1 MERQDPYSTMSQP
14 SSDKSRDPYHST
26 YADHQDMMLSEDEE
40 ESATLAEPMTL
51 EGAKQLAQTSVVV
64 PATTPTPPAVSLASA
79 SPPPHPLVAPPLTSP
94 HHSSHHHHH
103 HHHHLTSPPPPP
115 PPPPHHHH
123 HHLTSPPPPP
133 THHHL
138 TSPPP
143 PHHHPHI
150 TPPLPH
156 HHHMWGPPSV
166 AHEEE
171 EDEEEPQDLP
181 STVDIQAIRDSP
193 SPDHSKGQL
202 VTINENWDSVEDQD
216 RGDEDSDAYDSDTD
230 GSESDSDSRL
240 SSRSRSASRESIKSR
255 SVSRSPSPTNSKS
268 DSGSQ
273 DSDSDSSDWSDSSSS
288 ASDGERKK
296 EYEDGDS
303 SPMNKPL
310 PRRKPQL
317 TAPKLTLSEGFG
329 GAVRTDGKVK
339 NSPTSPIH
347 KSSQLYEKHKSSHLF
362 TSSSCDSIATVGFGV
377 GKVTKVP
384 VLEEKKTVKSSIFSD
399 DETSDGVDSEINKT
413 VHKSIHLSKTD
424 EFRPLQPVPLPKGS
438 DSSSVVSEQISD
450 SSPHVAKEML
460 TNEAKSVSV
469 VIPGPVGEPKSE
481 KNGSVIEENIS
492 RSKGV
497 SESKPSVPLLGL
509 KVEETRTISF
519 QPYKRDSASPPERK
533 CDLTARWEESDKDK
547 TEDGR
552 NMQVSLAEVEE
563 RRREKELELNREFDR
578 LLFSTK
584 NLNLQQNEQKALV
597 LGNNFS
603 KTPEK
608 PCNDS
613 MPKYNKVYDSPKSSK
628 SVNSVLSQSNSWQ
641 PDTVCNPSKKETSGT
656 SIDHCTQT
664 FHIENVIDI
673 KDNGND
679 KNKTKV
685 EKDAWEEKRK
695 EPCSSDDKSREFIKD
710 MPDKKEVERV
720 YVQDCSSERTLNKE
734 IATERK
740 VGRELTLE
748 SRSHKDTSSE
758 RNSSRESNSVKR
770 ISKELNSEKNLNKD
784 TSPDKLS
791 LKEISSE
798 KCSNIEFNSERRPSQ
813 LLSEKIVKDVSCEK
827 KVSKEFNNLIKNNC
841 NPSLE
846 WRSTK
851 EIICDKPMKEIDV
864 GHKLKKDLCKGGH
877 ADKRCS
883 KDITCDKK
891 IRTEVVEEGKPSK
904 DAHAERKLSKD
915 AHAERK
921 LSKDTHAE
929 RRGVRDSS
937 LDRRSSKDPSP
948 EKRKIK
954 DATIEKS
961 HDTDAHDI
969 KGNEDGNTDKKSNGE
984 SSESKSLGELPSEN
998 IMSKNESTEKMLD
1011 KDSASDK
1018 RAGKNNEKKPIKGNI
1033 TEKKTSRDSSKESVP
1048 EKKNKTVSHEKIS
1061 KESNIEKP
1069 ASKDSTPEKKL
1080 VKDTAY
1086 ERKPSKDKK
1095 QSKETVLDK
1104 KQNKDTTF
1112 DKKSV
1117 KDFSDEKKS
1126 IKSVSPEKRS
1136 NKASHENRLNKETI
1150 SDKRLNKEL
1159 TNEKKIGKEKSPD
1172 QRSNAENISVRK
1184 CDREPGTEEK
1194 IKDLFLE
1201 KIASRD
1207 INLER
1212 KSRKESSYEKKH
1224 RKDSSFDKNLC
1235 KEQYLQGRYDADMSV
1250 KRISIN
1256 EPLFEKKSSREP
1268 GFEKKCMTELNMSK
1282 LSNLEPGFEKG
1293 TIQELDYMKRSG
1305 KEHVLGKNSLSC
1317 EKLSKVCN
1325 LEKSLNRIPEH
1336 KKRSR
1341 KKNKRLIEENF
1352 EEKKC
1357 SKESCSPSGT
1367 DLKRDLPVEITSNKD
1382 ISPKQKAQNERC
1394 ADDSSEK
1401 SKLYRINKIFENN
1414 ELIKVSN
1421 ISSCE
1426 SDKTVVSNK
1435 VNYNSESV
1443 SSVSKK
1449 DDKESVRTEELLP
1462 VCTKGK
1468 IDPAEQ
1474 NDKLNYKSVSEKTFS
1489 CVRPTIADV
1498 VKGRERRKSTETE
1511 KLSGSEKR
1519 KKGDSYREDTSTDS
1533 ESSEELNEKVDLDT
1547 EQTQTFSV
1555 SESNFNQGRLTMKI
1569 AAMKMAKFGRTGLRE
1584 VTGGAL
1590 PTRSDL
1596 HTTQR
1601 TESSLSM
1608 SFSPFRRPRTVPQK
1622 PQSGNSQPETHKVK
1636 TAAERKT
1643 YIDALPPNG
1652 SVRSVSSKVH
1662 RKKGGGVKG
1671 DMRVPVAS
1679 VYQRAGGV
1687 VGIVAVAA
1695 SAPAAHPHIDHDEEQ
1710 ISRLAHHLSQ
1720 ISGDH
1725 DGLQVLDQEDLAA
1738 ILPDVS
1744 SGSGHQD
1751 GSSVSLDGFTDDVV
1765 VSRTGSDTE
1774 GDEHGSD
1781 VAGDDD
1787 DDDLPDV
1794 IVREAINSMAIVG
1807 EEAALKFN
1815 TVLLDD
1821 LDDVESRNRSRHQQ
1835 HSQQQQGQS
1844 RLGHQ
1849 QRTSRSP
1856 RTETGSR
1863 NRDDGVH
1870 GDKRRRGRPPRPIM
1884 GKDAHQEE
1892 DLDPPPMP
1900 ELESYVPLDCNVSNV
1915 SPDSGIQSVSGSP
1928 LHHIGSPPHHHS
1940 PLYSA
1945 GKSVDGSGSHNRP
1958 YSPTLVS
1965 QDSPPPPTLLPAVTP
1980 PHLLS
1985 SPHYDYDSPNSPQMP
2000 ALKCQ
2005 VDPPPILQA
2014 DNAKRTSLEEQGTLK
2029 RRGPGRP
2036 KKQEDRPKRPRG
2048 RPKGSKNKRPKSV
2061 DGPFVVDFKENA
2073 QKLPEDSDS
2082 FKCYR
2087 SELGSSA
2094 PVAHVL
2100 GMCGVDKW
2108 NHGIDAEDLPPPPE
2122 PIPPLRRGPGRPK
2135 KIPPVL
2141 EPSVP
2146 LQEPQI
2152 NKVQSEHNAESC
2164 AEDSANL
2171 SSAKPETH
2179 VASFEPSNSVNFN
2192 HRNTQDKRLKGK
2204 RPVGRPRKYPK
2215 REEVNMSS
2223 NLPATAA
2230 SKKCFSERIM
2240 HKIINEK
2247 VRNSEKSDKLSVRVE
2262 DIEGSIEPF
2271 SDPYTFHDLPFGNLQ
2286 EAERKHQ
2293 KKLLKPKY
2301 NSEGIPLEGKRKRGR
2316 KKELPAIFEKV
2327 YGSQDLKTRVKSESG
2342 KPSFCAATLS
2352 FKQIHRKKKKKP
2364 KHFKSKHKN
2373 IVDPVFLADLEDLTK
2388 GIQQCSISKIPIL
2401 QQTKPGEILLPSI
2414 FRLRKVSLAAKK
2426 RRGSEKTRTSDRES
2440 GTEGESGKE
2449 KALSKRKKKLQEVP
2463 KQGRERTE
2471 ANEQRLPL
2479 KKRHRHISTAV
2490 PATPEPPKVEN
2501 IKSEV
2506 SVTKTNEKANC
2517 VEKETKTEKEEK
2529 EKINKID
2536 PRSEKSTVPKPS
2548 VLSETPKSLRTE
2560 SKIIKQSSDD
2570 MNKKPEEILLVNS
2583 VTRKLEEQ
2591 VAKST
2596 RLDETVQIPDVLN
2609 IKTVEDSES
2618 SKVTRICVSEP
2629 EVNKTV
2635 EKTEPVTRVNSE
2647 VPTSTRTTTTTPKKR
2662 HRLEVDLA
2670 NTPAAAT
2677 RATSGLIKGKTE
2689 KELPKAKEKDT
2700 SVKTPVTKSPK
2711 VAKDPGFKEVAS
2723 TPLPK
2728 VEDTSDN
2735 TLTLKVSG
2743 TDEGNPSNVIEGSKS
2758 QEPVEPVVHPPVVPE
2773 PEIESQPQK
2782 ESSGTHSD
2790 SDIPSEH
2797 EPLYESDQSG
2807 FMSDKEGPKE
2817 VPTKLPQ
2824 KRRKKKREL
2833 RSPIPKVT
2841 DKLAPAEVT
2850 EDNEPPP
2857 IKKKK
2862 KLKRRKTNRT
2872 GFPTIRRKK
2881 RKVKDTLEQKGN
2893 EKCLEVES
2901 LSNNSSLPRE
2911 SPNSLP
2917 SEASSSHPT
2926 ESSSSLTVESSNSI
2940 IEENSKSLPV
2950 ESFISQK
2957 PIDPESEVAIDDS
2970 KEAPETPAILSECE
2984 PTVTRS
2990 SRDKSEISSCK
3001 GPVPVPAPR
3010 PRGRPKK
3017 ANADV
3022 KPSSRT
3028 PSLSPSQ
3035 SPEKVPKQ
3043 LRESLRERRS
3053 TKSAEDTQVDKKP
3066 EPEQDEQQLE
3076 RILERVATGIG
3087 CRTRRKRDLS
3097 EESNKTIQ
3105 SDGKRQRKIEEENLF
3120 NVSTIMIDTQMQT
3133 RYSVRIHTSNDVRN
3147 DGSRLMGYLQGN
3159 LKVDDS
3165 DAIVLSS
3172 ESMPSSEPPS
3182 GDESNR
3188 TLTGNRR
3195 VPRWRKKYLV
3205 AGLFSTYYKED
3216 EPRRRNGEV
3225 SLPKNKFTYDPEE
3238 HVHGLLPPPC
3248 YCRKWLRE
3256 RHIDFVLP
3264 YDLWWLHEHNMLP
3277 GRDLVPSWNFKKI
3290 KSNVYYDVKP
3300 NHDYE
3305 LQACNCKRPVK
3316 PGERGCGDDCINKMM
3331 LIECS
3336 SQTCPIADSCGNQPI
3351 QRHEYK
3357 TCLQRFMTPNKG
3369 WGIKATHEIKAGT
3382 FIMEYVGEV
3391 VSEKE
3396 FKLRMQTKYANDTHH
3411 YCLNLD
3417 RGMVIDGHRMGGDC
3431 RFVNHSCDPNCE
3443 MQKWYVN
3450 GQYRMALFALKDI
3463 EEGAELTYDYNFSL
3477 FNPAEGQ
3484 ECKCGSENCRGV
3496 IGAKSQRVNGF
3507 LDDKKKA
3514 PKKDMGKKRKRGA
3527 TAEADNNY
3535 IPRPHFTPIKP
3546 LSHQQQLFIL
3556 THRCFLIRNLE
3567 KVKKSRDRLSR
3578 CAEKKHEE
3586 VLDDPDEP
3594 STRVEKF
3601 LTHFTALNT
3610 ARSVKTRRLAQAEDD
3625 PEMTRLA
3632 KLAQIFKDIFDKL
3645 VASRDSN
3652 DKPLATPF
3660 MTLPSKKKYP
3670 TYYIRVGE
3678 PIDLALVEKNI
3689 LTGHYITAES
3699 FDRDVMRLFAN
3710 NLRFFGRNTEVGQM
3724 AVGLRRVYSECKL
3737 QFKPLLEEVLGEDAL
3752 PPAFANSSPNEEF
3765 EDEDVIRCV
3774 CNLHRDEGVMIQ
3786 CERCLV
3792 WQHCD
3797 CMGVTDSPDHYLCEE
3812 CSPRLISPE
3821 VPMNPQPPD
3830 APRDHKY
3837 FITLLRDNLQVKQGD
3852 SVYILR
3858 DRPQQKSGERRQP
3871 AYRLVKDIKPHDLL
3885 IFKIENLWI
3894 DEKGD
3899 KFAFGHHYLR
3909 PHETFHE
3916 PWRKFFPNEVIRSPL
3931 CEILPL
3937 DMVINHCWVLDLNSY
3952 CRGRPIGAQ
3961 EDHVY
3966 VCEYRVDKGARVFSK
3981 ISKPKYPICI
3991 KPYAFIT
3998 FPERLR
4004 PQRTYTPHEVISN
4017 SRGRSGSSGGSK
4029 ECRGGSEER
4038 GSSNSSYSS
4047 SGNSNNSCSSSANTA
4062 ATTSSTTTTKP
4073 CSANN
4078 TTITTSQSDTTSNSN
4093 GGGSSSSSR
4102 SSRSRDRGVPPPPDE
4117 IDDHTPLATVRAEA
4131 RAQKRAKKRVRVNS
4145 VATKLLSQLPAKGAI
4160 DLSYLLENNKRQRK
4174 KTAAF
4179 TS

>member
-1 MERQDPYSTMSQP
+1 MEHQDPYSTMSQP
-14 SSDKSRDPYHST
+14 SSDKSRDPYCST
-26 YADHQDMMLSEDEE
+26 YAEHQDMMLSEDEE

-64 PATTPTPPAVSLASA
+64 PTTTPTPPAASLASV
-79 SPPPHPLVAPPLTSP
+79 SPPPHPLVAAPLTSP
-94 HHSSHHHHH
+94 HHSSHHHH

-115 PPPPHHHH
+115 PPPPPAAHHHH

-133 THHHL
+133 PPPSHHHL

-143 PHHHPHI
+143 PHHHPHL
-150 TPPLPH
+150 TPPLPHH

-171 EDEEEPQDLP
+171 EEEEEPQDLP

-193 SPDHSKGQL
+193 SPDHSQGQL

-216 RGDEDSDAYDSDTD
+216 QGDEDSDAYESDTD

-240 SSRSRSASRESIKSR
+240 SSRSHSVSRESIKSR
-255 SVSRSPSPTNSKS
+255 SVSRSPSPSNSKS
-268 DSGSQ
+268 ESGSQ

-288 ASDGERKK
+288 ASDDERKK

-317 TAPKLTLSEGFG
+317 TAPKLTLSDGFG
-329 GAVRTDGKVK
+329 SGCRMDQCLGGKIK
-339 NSPTSPIH
+339 GSELYAPGSPQLKAS
-347 KSSQLYEKHKSSHLF
+347 SSQPFEKHKLLHTF
-362 TSSSCDSIATVGFGV
+362 SSSTADSISSVGFGV
-377 GKVTKVP
+377 GKTTKVP
-384 VLEEKKTVKSSIFSD
+384 MSEEKSSAKPSIFSD
-399 DETSDGVDSEINKT
+399 DETSDGLDNEKSKTLNK
-413 VHKSIHLSKTD
+413 SLHLSKCD
-424 EFRPLQPVPLPKGS
+424 EVKQMLLVPLVKRSENSPIRS
-438 DSSSVVSEQISD
+438 EDVSESNTQT
-450 SSPHVAKEML
+450 VKE
-460 TNEAKSVSV
+460 VSE
-469 VIPGPVGEPKSE
+469 VGSKDAVSLGLVSEPKSE
-481 KNGSVIEENIS
+481 KNGSVIEENVS
-492 RSKGV
+492 RSKNGND
-497 SESKPSVPLLGL
+497 SKPSVPLLGMKL
-509 KVEETRTISF
+509 EETKSLSF
-519 QPYKRDSASPPERK
+519 QPYKRDSVSPPERK
-533 CDLTARWEESDKDK
+533 CDLTGRWDDSDKI
-547 TEDGR
+547 EEGR
-552 NMQVSLAEVEE
+552 SVPLTIAELEE

-584 NLNLQQNEQKALV
+584 SLDIQQNEQRALM
-597 LGNNFS
+597 LTS
-603 KTPEK
+603 ELPKIPEK
-608 PCNDS
+608 VSNDS
-613 MPKYNKVYDSPKSSK
+613 TFKYSKIYESTKSNKNMTYSAAAA
-628 SVNSVLSQSNSWQ
+628 QSNTWQ
-641 PDTVCNPSKKETSGT
+641 LDKVFKSSKKETSG
-656 SIDHCTQT
+656 SSVDHCTQT
-664 FHIENVIDI
+664 LHLEPSVDLKENSHDQ
-673 KDNGND
+673 NR
-679 KNKTKV
+679 TKL
-685 EKDAWEEKRK
+685 EKVVWEERGK
-695 EPCSSDDKSREFIKD
+695 EPYRIDEKCKEFVKETSHTKEAQVVHKQENNSEVTMNKEIACESKYNKD
-710 MPDKKEVERV
+710 TVFENK
-720 YVQDCSSERTLNKE
+720 LNKE
-734 IATERK
+734 IVNEKNSKKEANVEKRICK
-740 VGRELTLE
+740 EHNSKE
-748 SRSHKDTSSE
+748 
-758 RNSSRESNSVKR
+758 NSSKETNLENTLLKETSLEKCINKESST
-770 ISKELNSEKNLNKD
+770 EKKGTVILLEK
-784 TSPDKLS
+784 KIG
-791 LKEISSE
+791 KEISSE
-798 KCSNIEFNSERRPSQ
+798 KKVTKETNNIKKSGNDYTLEWRLN
-813 LLSEKIVKDVSCEK
+813 KDTGFDK
-827 KVSKEFNNLIKNNC
+827 KVSKEAGI
-841 NPSLE
+841 E
-846 WRSTK
+846 Q
-851 EIICDKPMKEIDV
+851 
-864 GHKLKKDLCKGGH
+864 KLKKDSCKESH
-877 ADKRCS
+877 SEKRCS
-883 KDITCDKK
+883 KDGPNKK
-891 IRTEVVEEGKPSK
+891 IRNEVG
-904 DAHAERKLSKD
+904 DERKPKNLYVEKRSN
-915 AHAERK
+915 
-921 LSKDTHAE
+921 
-929 RRGVRDSS
+929 RDSS
-937 LDRRSSKDPSP
+937 LDRKSSKDPEKKMKNASP
-948 EKRKIK
+948 EKVQIIDAFGRK
-954 DATIEKS
+954 EV
-961 HDTDAHDI
+961 
-969 KGNEDGNTDKKSNGE
+969 EDSILDKKSNKDF
-984 SSESKSLGELPSEN
+984 SEEQQIKIFFPEN
-998 IMSKNESTEKMLD
+998 PVCKDNTFENELD
-1011 KDSASDK
+1011 KDACPEK
-1018 RAGKNNEKKPIKGNI
+1018 RPSKSTSP
-1033 TEKKTSRDSSKESVP
+1033 EKKTVKSNTTEKRISKDSVSERKTNNDVSPEKTSKEVTPVKILSKESIP
-1048 EKKNKTVSHEKIS
+1048 DKKHIKV
-1061 KESNIEKP
+1061 
-1069 ASKDSTPEKKL
+1069 STPEKTPNKEGTFEKKQM
-1080 VKDTAY
+1080 KDTY
-1086 ERKPSKDKK
+1086 MDKK
-1095 QSKETVLDK
+1095 QSRDINVDK
-1104 KQNKDTTF
+1104 KLNKDSF
-1112 DKKSV
+1112 R
-1117 KDFSDEKKS
+1117 EKKL
-1126 IKSVSPEKRS
+1126 IKDSSEKQS
-1136 NKASHENRLNKETI
+1136 CEDAAEKGNIADQRLNKEVVGEKKNSKEMFLNHRSSKELGSDDRYDREPVIEKKLSKEPI
-1150 SDKRLNKEL
+1150 SDKTSSKDSAMGKRPRKEPNFENKLKKEQFL
-1159 TNEKKIGKEKSPD
+1159 QGKDVEPSMEKVSISDSHFEK
-1172 QRSNAENISVRK
+1172 RNIS
-1184 CDREPGTEEK
+1184 E
-1194 IKDLFLE
+1194 
-1201 KIASRD
+1201 
-1207 INLER
+1207 
-1212 KSRKESSYEKKH
+1212 
-1224 RKDSSFDKNLC
+1224 
-1235 KEQYLQGRYDADMSV
+1235 
-1250 KRISIN
+1250 
-1256 EPLFEKKSSREP
+1256 FEKKLCCELDVDKISNREHS
-1268 GFEKKCMTELNMSK
+1268 FEKRPSK
-1282 LSNLEPGFEKG
+1282 E
-1293 TIQELDYMKRSG
+1293 IDCMKRSS
-1305 KEHVLGKNSLSC
+1305 KERDVENSSL
-1317 EKLSKVCN
+1317 EKLMNEMPNTKKRTDKESYM
-1325 LEKSLNRIPEH
+1325 

-1341 KKNKRLIEENF
+1341 KEEKRLNRERHRER
-1352 EEKKC
+1352 KC
-1357 SKESCSPSGT
+1357 SQELYSSSGSA
-1367 DLKRDLPVEITSNKD
+1367 LKREFLSEHRNSKEL
-1382 ISPKQKAQNERC
+1382 SPKHKDHIERC
-1394 ADDSSEK
+1394 VEDCSEK
-1401 SKLYRINKIFENN
+1401 SKFYRISKLCEGHN
-1414 ELIKVSN
+1414 EILKVSKSN
-1421 ISSCE
+1421 IISLESHKSKQTSRINLSSDMSCG
-1426 SDKTVVSNK
+1426 VIV
-1435 VNYNSESV
+1435 
-1443 SSVSKK
+1443 K
-1449 DDKESVRTEELLP
+1449 DDKSVNRTDVTLP
-1462 VCTKGK
+1462 LCTKEK
-1468 IDPAEQ
+1468 TDLEER
-1474 NDKLNYKSVSEKTFS
+1474 NKLNHRNGDEKYT
-1489 CVRPTIADV
+1489 CTVRPTIADV
-1498 VKGRERRKSTETE
+1498 VKGRERRKSTDTD
-1511 KLSGSEKR
+1511 KLSGNEKGKR
-1519 KKGDSYREDTSTDS
+1519 GDMYREETSTDS

-1596 HTTQR
+1596 PTTQR
-1601 TESSLSM
+1601 LENSM
-1608 SFSPFRRPRTVPQK
+1608 SMTFSPFRRPRTVPLKSQVVA
-1622 PQSGNSQPETHKVK
+1622 NTQPETHKVK

-1643 YIDALPPNG
+1643 YTDALPPNG

-1671 DMRVPVAS
+1671 DMRVPAAS
-1679 VYQRAGGV
+1679 VYRTGGVGGV
-1687 VGIVAVAA
+1687 VGCVGVAA
-1695 SAPAAHPHIDHDEEQ
+1695 STPAAHPHIDHDEEQ

-1720 ISGDH
+1720 ISNDH

-1738 ILPDVS
+1738 LLPDVTT
-1744 SGSGHQD
+1744 GSGHQD

-1794 IVREAINSMAIVG
+1794 IVREAINSIVG

-1815 TVLLDD
+1815 TVLMDD
-1821 LDDVESRNRSRHQQ
+1821 LDDVDSRNRARHHQ

-1844 RLGHQ
+1844 RMGQQ
-1849 QRTSRSP
+1849 QRPARSP
-1856 RTETGSR
+1856 RAETGSR
-1863 NRDDGVH
+1863 NRDEVVL
-1870 GDKRRRGRPPRPIM
+1870 GDKRRRGRPPRSVII

-1892 DLDPPPMP
+1892 DPDPPPMP
-1900 ELESYVPLDCNVSNV
+1900 ELESFVPLDCNVSNV

-1945 GKSVDGSGSHNRP
+1945 GKTGDGSGSHSRP
-1958 YSPTLVS
+1958 YSPTLVC

-2005 VDPPPILQA
+2005 VDPPPILQP
-2014 DNAKRTSLEEQGTLK
+2014 DCAKRASLEEQGTLK
-2029 RRGPGRP
+2029 KRGPGRP
-2036 KKQEDRPKRPRG
+2036 KKHPDRPKRPRG
-2048 RPKGSKNKRPKSV
+2048 RPKGSKNKRPKNVEGTSV
-2061 DGPFVVDFKENA
+2061 IDFKDNV
-2073 QKLPEDSDS
+2073 QKLLKDSDS
-2082 FKCYR
+2082 FKCCR
-2087 SELGSSA
+2087 SELGFNG
-2094 PVAHVL
+2094 PVTHMLSV
-2100 GMCGVDKW
+2100 CSDD
-2108 NHGIDAEDLPPPPE
+2108 IDTEDLPPPPE

-2152 NKVQSEHNAESC
+2152 HKVQNEHKAEAC
-2164 AEDSANL
+2164 AEDSANF
-2171 SSAKPETH
+2171 SSAKPEIQ
-2179 VASFEPSNSVNFN
+2179 VVNFEPSNSLKYNKKT
-2192 HRNTQDKRLKGK
+2192 RDKVLKGK

-2215 REEVNMSS
+2215 REDQNSPS

-2247 VRNSEKSDKLSVRVE
+2247 VRNSEKSDKLSVRDE
-2262 DIEGSIEPF
+2262 GTEGSGEPF
-2271 SDPYTFHDLPFGNLQ
+2271 NDPYTFQ
-2286 EAERKHQ
+2286 EHPIGSIQETERKHQ
-2293 KKLLKPKY
+2293 KKFIKPKF
-2301 NSEGIPLEGKRKRGR
+2301 NSEGIPLEGRKKRGR

-2327 YGSQDLKTRVKSESG
+2327 YGSQDLKTKIKSENC
-2342 KPSFCAATLS
+2342 KPSFCAATLT
-2352 FKQIHRKKKKKP
+2352 FKQIHKKKKKKP

-2373 IVDPVFLADLEDLTK
+2373 IVDPVFLADLEDLTR
-2388 GIQQCSISKIPIL
+2388 GIQQCSISKVPIL
-2401 QQTKPGEILLPSI
+2401 QQTKPGEVLLPSI

-2449 KALSKRKKKLQEVP
+2449 KASGKRKKKLQEVP

-2490 PATPEPPKVEN
+2490 PATPEPPKIDSV
-2501 IKSEV
+2501 KSEV
-2506 SVTKTNEKANC
+2506 NMTKTNEKASCTDKDN
-2517 VEKETKTEKEEK
+2517 KFEKEEK
-2529 EKINKID
+2529 DRLSKID
-2536 PRSEKSTVPKPS
+2536 PRSEKSTVPKTS
-2548 VLSETPKSLRTE
+2548 VLSESPKPVRTE
-2560 SKIIKQSSDD
+2560 SKVIKQGSDEI
-2570 MNKKPEEILLVNS
+2570 NKKSDETLIVHS
-2583 VTRKLEEQ
+2583 VARNLEEQ
-2591 VAKST
+2591 AAKNNGT
-2596 RLDETVQIPDVLN
+2596 EETVQVPDVVNLKN
-2609 IKTVEDSES
+2609 TDDLQENSKTARV
-2618 SKVTRICVSEP
+2618 CVNEP
-2629 EVNKTV
+2629 VVNKAV
-2635 EKTEPVTRVNSE
+2635 EKNEPVTSGSCE
-2647 VPTSTRTTTTTPKKR
+2647 VPSSTRTTTTTPKKR
-2662 HRLEVDLA
+2662 HRLEVDLT
-2670 NTPAAAT
+2670 NTPASAT
-2677 RATSGLIKGKTE
+2677 RATLIKGKTE
-2689 KELPKAKEKDT
+2689 KEVPKNKDKEL
-2700 SVKTPVTKSPK
+2700 SVKSPVTKSPK
-2711 VAKDPGFKEVAS
+2711 VTKDPGFKEPGN
-2723 TPLPK
+2723 TLPK
-2728 VEDTSDN
+2728 VEDTCDN
-2735 TLTLKVSG
+2735 SSKVSV
-2743 TDEGNPSNVIEGSKS
+2743 TEEGKPNNTIEAKIS
-2758 QEPVEPVVHPPVVPE
+2758 QESIESNAQTSDVPE
-2773 PEIESQPQK
+2773 SEFESQPQR

-2841 DKLAPAEVT
+2841 DKLAPAEVL
-2850 EDNEPPP
+2850 EDHDPPP
-2857 IKKKK
+2857 SKKKK

-2872 GFPTIRRKK
+2872 GFPTIRKKK
-2881 RKVKDTLEQKGN
+2881 RKAKDSCEYKENEMEEKSFDIESNSNGN
-2893 EKCLEVES
+2893 GLPKEKCGD
-2901 LSNNSSLPRE
+2901 
-2911 SPNSLP
+2911 
-2917 SEASSSHPT
+2917 HP
-2926 ESSSSLTVESSNSI
+2926 VESSI
-2940 IEENSKSLPV
+2940 SLPV
-2950 ESFISQK
+2950 ESFSCGVENSCGIPVESFNSQK
-2957 PIDPESEVAIDDS
+2957 SSDPVPDKVREDN
-2970 KEAPETPAILSECE
+2970 KEAPETPAALPECE
-2984 PTVTRS
+2984 RSITRS
-2990 SRDKSEISSCK
+2990 SIEKTENPTSKS
-3001 GPVPVPAPR
+3001 PVPVPAPR

-3017 ANADV
+3017 TNAEI
-3022 KPSSRT
+3022 KPQSRG
-3028 PSLSPSQ
+3028 PSVSPSQ
-3035 SPEKVPKQ
+3035 SPEKFPKQ

-3053 TKSAEDTQVDKKP
+3053 IKSVDEPQVEKKP
-3066 EPEQDEQQLE
+3066 EPDQDDQQLE

-3097 EESNKTIQ
+3097 EESNKTVQ
-3105 SDGKRQRKIEEENLF
+3105 SDGKKQRRQVEEEVLEHISHP
-3120 NVSTIMIDTQMQT
+3120 STGLPAVISDKEPTFQEE
-3133 RYSVRIHTSNDVRN
+3133 VV
-3147 DGSRLMGYLQGN
+3147 
-3159 LKVDDS
+3159 KEVDDS
-3165 DAIVLSS
+3165 DAIILSS

-3182 GDESNR
+3182 GDESIR
-3188 TLTGNRR
+3188 SLPGNRR

-3205 AGLFSTYYKED
+3205 AGLMSDYYKEE

-3225 SLPKNKFTYDPEE
+3225 ALPKNKLTYDPEE
-3238 HVHGLLPPPC
+3238 HIHGLLPPPC

-3256 RHIDFVLP
+3256 RQIDFVLP

-3277 GRDLVPSWNFKKI
+3277 GRDIVPSWNYKKI

-3305 LQACNCKRPVK
+3305 LQACNCKRPIK

-3336 SQTCPIADSCGNQPI
+3336 SQTCPNGDTCGNQPI
-3351 QRHEYK
+3351 QRHENH

-3369 WGIKATHEIKAGT
+3369 WGIKTTESIKAGT

-3396 FKLRMQTKYANDTHH
+3396 FKRRMQTKYVNDTHH

-3463 EEGAELTYDYNFSL
+3463 EAGTELTYDYNFCL

-3496 IGAKSQRVNGF
+3496 IAAKSQRVNGIV
-3507 LDDKKKA
+3507 DDKKKA
-3514 PKKDMGKKRKRGA
+3514 LKKDMGKKRKRGM
-3527 TAEADNNY
+3527 TAETDSSY

-3567 KVKKSRDRLSR
+3567 KVKKSRERLSR
-3578 CAEKKHEE
+3578 CAEKKPEE
-3586 VLDDPDEP
+3586 VLDDPEEP

-3645 VASRDSN
+3645 VASRDSS

-3670 TYYIRVGE
+3670 TYYTRVGE

-3689 LTGHYITAES
+3689 LTGHYVTAES

-3737 QFKPLLEEVLGEDAL
+3737 QFKPLLEEVLGEDGL

-3830 APRDHKY
+3830 APKDHKY

-3858 DRPQQKSGERRQP
+3858 DRPQQKPGERRQP
-3871 AYRLVKDIKPHDLL
+3871 AYRLVKDVKPHDLL

-3981 ISKPKYPICI
+3981 ISKPKYPVCV

-4017 SRGRSGSSGGSK
+4017 GRGRSGSSGGSK
-4029 ECRGGSEER
+4029 DCRGGSEER
-4038 GSSNSSYSS
+4038 GNSSSSCTS
-4047 SGNSNNSCSSSANTA
+4047 SGNSSNNSSSAS
-4062 ATTSSTTTTKP
+4062 TSSTPPAITTTTATKP
-4073 CSANN
+4073 SAN
-4078 TTITTSQSDTTSNSN
+4078 TSNSTN
-4093 GGGSSSSSR
+4093 NNNSDSTITGNSSGSGR
-4102 SSRSRDRGVPPPPDE
+4102 SSRSRDRGVPPPSDE
-4117 IDDHTPLATVRAEA
+4117 IDDHTPLAT
-4131 RAQKRAKKRVRVNS
+4131 RAKKRLRVNK
-4145 VATKLLSQLPAKGAI
+4145 VATALLSQLPTKGAI

>member
-1 MERQDPYSTMSQP
+1 
-14 SSDKSRDPYHST
+14 
-26 YADHQDMMLSEDEE
+26 
-40 ESATLAEPMTL
+40 
-51 EGAKQLAQTSVVV
+51 
-64 PATTPTPPAVSLASA
+64 
-79 SPPPHPLVAPPLTSP
+79 
-94 HHSSHHHHH
+94 
-103 HHHHLTSPPPPP
+103 
-115 PPPPHHHH
+115 
-123 HHLTSPPPPP
+123 
-133 THHHL
+133 
-138 TSPPP
+138 
-143 PHHHPHI
+143 
-150 TPPLPH
+150 
-156 HHHMWGPPSV
+156 
-166 AHEEE
+166 
-171 EDEEEPQDLP
+171 
-181 STVDIQAIRDSP
+181 
-193 SPDHSKGQL
+193 
-202 VTINENWDSVEDQD
+202 
-216 RGDEDSDAYDSDTD
+216 
-230 GSESDSDSRL
+230 
-240 SSRSRSASRESIKSR
+240 
-255 SVSRSPSPTNSKS
+255 
-268 DSGSQ
+268 
-273 DSDSDSSDWSDSSSS
+273 
-288 ASDGERKK
+288 
-296 EYEDGDS
+296 
-303 SPMNKPL
+303 
-310 PRRKPQL
+310 
-317 TAPKLTLSEGFG
+317 
-329 GAVRTDGKVK
+329 
-339 NSPTSPIH
+339 
-347 KSSQLYEKHKSSHLF
+347 
-362 TSSSCDSIATVGFGV
+362 
-377 GKVTKVP
+377 
-384 VLEEKKTVKSSIFSD
+384 
-399 DETSDGVDSEINKT
+399 
-413 VHKSIHLSKTD
+413 
-424 EFRPLQPVPLPKGS
+424 
-438 DSSSVVSEQISD
+438 
-450 SSPHVAKEML
+450 
-460 TNEAKSVSV
+460 
-469 VIPGPVGEPKSE
+469 
-481 KNGSVIEENIS
+481 
-492 RSKGV
+492 
-497 SESKPSVPLLGL
+497 
-509 KVEETRTISF
+509 
-519 QPYKRDSASPPERK
+519 
-533 CDLTARWEESDKDK
+533 
-547 TEDGR
+547 
-552 NMQVSLAEVEE
+552 
-563 RRREKELELNREFDR
+563 
-578 LLFSTK
+578 
-584 NLNLQQNEQKALV
+584 
-597 LGNNFS
+597 
-603 KTPEK
+603 
-608 PCNDS
+608 
-613 MPKYNKVYDSPKSSK
+613 
-628 SVNSVLSQSNSWQ
+628 
-641 PDTVCNPSKKETSGT
+641 
-656 SIDHCTQT
+656 
-664 FHIENVIDI
+664 
-673 KDNGND
+673 
-679 KNKTKV
+679 
-685 EKDAWEEKRK
+685 
-695 EPCSSDDKSREFIKD
+695 
-710 MPDKKEVERV
+710 
-720 YVQDCSSERTLNKE
+720 
-734 IATERK
+734 
-740 VGRELTLE
+740 
-748 SRSHKDTSSE
+748 
-758 RNSSRESNSVKR
+758 
-770 ISKELNSEKNLNKD
+770 
-784 TSPDKLS
+784 
-791 LKEISSE
+791 
-798 KCSNIEFNSERRPSQ
+798 
-813 LLSEKIVKDVSCEK
+813 
-827 KVSKEFNNLIKNNC
+827 
-841 NPSLE
+841 
-846 WRSTK
+846 
-851 EIICDKPMKEIDV
+851 
-864 GHKLKKDLCKGGH
+864 
-877 ADKRCS
+877 
-883 KDITCDKK
+883 
-891 IRTEVVEEGKPSK
+891 
-904 DAHAERKLSKD
+904 
-915 AHAERK
+915 
-921 LSKDTHAE
+921 
-929 RRGVRDSS
+929 
-937 LDRRSSKDPSP
+937 
-948 EKRKIK
+948 
-954 DATIEKS
+954 
-961 HDTDAHDI
+961 
-969 KGNEDGNTDKKSNGE
+969 
-984 SSESKSLGELPSEN
+984 
-998 IMSKNESTEKMLD
+998 
-1011 KDSASDK
+1011 
-1018 RAGKNNEKKPIKGNI
+1018 
-1033 TEKKTSRDSSKESVP
+1033 
-1048 EKKNKTVSHEKIS
+1048 
-1061 KESNIEKP
+1061 
-1069 ASKDSTPEKKL
+1069 
-1080 VKDTAY
+1080 
-1086 ERKPSKDKK
+1086 
-1095 QSKETVLDK
+1095 
-1104 KQNKDTTF
+1104 
-1112 DKKSV
+1112 
-1117 KDFSDEKKS
+1117 
-1126 IKSVSPEKRS
+1126 
-1136 NKASHENRLNKETI
+1136 
-1150 SDKRLNKEL
+1150 
-1159 TNEKKIGKEKSPD
+1159 
-1172 QRSNAENISVRK
+1172 
-1184 CDREPGTEEK
+1184 
-1194 IKDLFLE
+1194 
-1201 KIASRD
+1201 
-1207 INLER
+1207 
-1212 KSRKESSYEKKH
+1212 
-1224 RKDSSFDKNLC
+1224 
-1235 KEQYLQGRYDADMSV
+1235 
-1250 KRISIN
+1250 
-1256 EPLFEKKSSREP
+1256 
-1268 GFEKKCMTELNMSK
+1268 
-1282 LSNLEPGFEKG
+1282 
-1293 TIQELDYMKRSG
+1293 
-1305 KEHVLGKNSLSC
+1305 
-1317 EKLSKVCN
+1317 
-1325 LEKSLNRIPEH
+1325 
-1336 KKRSR
+1336 
-1341 KKNKRLIEENF
+1341 
-1352 EEKKC
+1352 
-1357 SKESCSPSGT
+1357 
-1367 DLKRDLPVEITSNKD
+1367 
-1382 ISPKQKAQNERC
+1382 
-1394 ADDSSEK
+1394 
-1401 SKLYRINKIFENN
+1401 
-1414 ELIKVSN
+1414 
-1421 ISSCE
+1421 
-1426 SDKTVVSNK
+1426 
-1435 VNYNSESV
+1435 
-1443 SSVSKK
+1443 
-1449 DDKESVRTEELLP
+1449 
-1462 VCTKGK
+1462 
-1468 IDPAEQ
+1468 
-1474 NDKLNYKSVSEKTFS
+1474 
-1489 CVRPTIADV
+1489 
-1498 VKGRERRKSTETE
+1498 
-1511 KLSGSEKR
+1511 
-1519 KKGDSYREDTSTDS
+1519 
-1533 ESSEELNEKVDLDT
+1533 
-1547 EQTQTFSV
+1547 
-1555 SESNFNQGRLTMKI
+1555 
-1569 AAMKMAKFGRTGLRE
+1569 
-1584 VTGGAL
+1584 
-1590 PTRSDL
+1590 
-1596 HTTQR
+1596 
-1601 TESSLSM
+1601 
-1608 SFSPFRRPRTVPQK
+1608 
-1622 PQSGNSQPETHKVK
+1622 
-1636 TAAERKT
+1636 
-1643 YIDALPPNG
+1643 
-1652 SVRSVSSKVH
+1652 
-1662 RKKGGGVKG
+1662 
-1671 DMRVPVAS
+1671 MRVPAAS
-1679 VYQRAGGV
+1679 VYQRAGGM
-1687 VGIVAVAA
+1687 VGCVAVAA

-1738 ILPDVS
+1738 LLPDVS

-1815 TVLLDD
+1815 TVLMDD
-1821 LDDVESRNRSRHQQ
+1821 LDDVESRNRSRHHQ
-1835 HSQQQQGQS
+1835 HSQQQQQGQS
-1844 RLGHQ
+1844 RLGQQ

-1856 RTETGSR
+1856 RAETGLR
-1863 NRDDGVH
+1863 NRDEGVL
-1870 GDKRRRGRPPRPIM
+1870 GDKRRRGRPPRPIT

-1892 DLDPPPMP
+1892 DPDPPPMP

-1958 YSPTLVS
+1958 YSPTLIS

-2014 DNAKRTSLEEQGTLK
+2014 DTAKRTSLEEQGTLK

-2036 KKQEDRPKRPRG
+2036 KKEPERPKRPRVKRPRG

-2061 DGPFVVDFKENA
+2061 EELLSVEYKDNA
-2073 QKLPEDSDS
+2073 QKLPGEIDS

-2094 PVAHVL
+2094 PVTHVL
-2100 GMCGVDKW
+2100 DVCGEDKW
-2108 NHGIDAEDLPPPPE
+2108 NHDIDAEDLPPPPE

-2152 NKVQSEHNAESC
+2152 NKVQNEHKTESC
-2164 AEDSANL
+2164 AEDCANL

-2192 HRNTQDKRLKGK
+2192 DRESRDKGLKGK

-2215 REEVNMSS
+2215 RDEVNMSS

-2262 DIEGSIEPF
+2262 DIEGSIDAF
-2271 SDPYTFHDLPFGNLQ
+2271 SDPYTFHNLSHRCLK
-2286 EAERKHQ
+2286 EAERKHR
-2293 KKLLKPKY
+2293 KKFFKTKF
-2301 NSEGIPLEGKRKRGR
+2301 NSEGIPLEGKKKRGR

-2327 YGSQDLKTRVKSESG
+2327 YGSQELKTKIKSENG

-2352 FKQIHRKKKKKP
+2352 FKQMHKKKRKKP

-2373 IVDPVFLADLEDLTK
+2373 IVDPVFLADLEDLTRC
-2388 GIQQCSISKIPIL
+2388 IQQCSISKIPVL

-2449 KALSKRKKKLQEVP
+2449 KASGKRKKKLQEVP

-2490 PATPEPPKVEN
+2490 PATPEPPKVDN
-2501 IKSEV
+2501 VKSEV
-2506 SVTKTNEKANC
+2506 SVTKANEKASC
-2517 VEKETKTEKEEK
+2517 ADKETKIEKEEK
-2529 EKINKID
+2529 EKLNKID
-2536 PRSEKSTVPKPS
+2536 PRSEKSAVPKPN
-2548 VLSETPKSLRTE
+2548 VLSETPKPLRTE
-2560 SKIIKQSSDD
+2560 PRIIKQS
-2570 MNKKPEEILLVNS
+2570 NEHEIHKKSEEILLVNS

-2591 VAKST
+2591 VTKNA
-2596 RLDETVQIPDVLN
+2596 RLEEAVQVPDVINLKN
-2609 IKTVEDSES
+2609 IEDSEE
-2618 SKVTRICVSEP
+2618 KCKTTRICVTDP
-2629 EVNKTV
+2629 VVNKTV
-2635 EKTEPVTRVNSE
+2635 EKNEPVTQASSE

-2662 HRLEVDLA
+2662 HRLEVDLT

-2677 RATSGLIKGKTE
+2677 RATSGLVKGKTE
-2689 KELPKAKEKDT
+2689 KEVPKTKEKEIT
-2700 SVKTPVTKSPK
+2700 VKTPVTKSPK
-2711 VAKDPGFKEVAS
+2711 ATKDLGFKEVGS
-2723 TPLPK
+2723 PPVHK
-2728 VEDTSDN
+2728 EEDTSDN
-2735 TLTLKVSG
+2735 SSKVSVA
-2743 TDEGNPSNVIEGSKS
+2743 DEGKPNNIVGVNKSHETNEPPIQPSVI
-2758 QEPVEPVVHPPVVPE
+2758 PE
-2773 PEIESQPQK
+2773 SEVESQQQK

-2824 KRRKKKREL
+2824 KRLKKKREL
-2833 RSPIPKVT
+2833 RSPIPKVA
-2841 DKLAPAEVT
+2841 DKLTPAEVT

-2857 IKKKK
+2857 LKKKK

-2881 RKVKDTLEQKGN
+2881 RKVKESLGQKEKEN
-2893 EKCLEVES
+2893 AEKCLDAES
-2901 LSNNSSLPRE
+2901 LCNDSSLPKE
-2911 SPNSLP
+2911 T
-2917 SEASSSHPT
+2917 SSSHPT
-2926 ESSSSLTVESSNSI
+2926 ESCSSLPAESSTNILEENSSSLPI
-2940 IEENSKSLPV
+2940 
-2950 ESFISQK
+2950 ESFISEK
-2957 PIDPESEVAIDDS
+2957 PSDAESEMALNDN
-2970 KEAPETPAILSECE
+2970 KEVSDIHAVLPDCE

-2990 SRDKSEISSCK
+2990 SRDKSESSSSK
-3001 GPVPVPAPR
+3001 SPVPVPAPR

-3017 ANADV
+3017 SNPEI
-3022 KPSSRT
+3022 KPPSRA

-3035 SPEKVPKQ
+3035 SPEKAPKQ

-3053 TKSAEDTQVDKKP
+3053 LKSTEGAPVEKIP

-3076 RILERVATGIG
+3076 KILEKVATGIG

-3097 EESNKTIQ
+3097 EESVKTVQ
-3105 SDGKRQRKIEEENLF
+3105 SDGKRQRKMEDE
-3120 NVSTIMIDTQMQT
+3120 
-3133 RYSVRIHTSNDVRN
+3133 
-3147 DGSRLMGYLQGN
+3147 
-3159 LKVDDS
+3159 VDDS
-3165 DAIVLSS
+3165 DAIILSS

-3188 TLTGNRR
+3188 TLPGNRR

-3205 AGLFSTYYKED
+3205 AGLFSSYYKED

-3225 SLPKNKFTYDPEE
+3225 SLPKNKLTYDPEE
-3238 HVHGLLPPPC
+3238 HIHGLLPPPC

-3256 RHIDFVLP
+3256 RQIDFVLP

-3277 GRDLVPSWNFKKI
+3277 GRDIVPSWNFKKI

-3305 LQACNCKRPVK
+3305 LQACNCKRPTK

-3331 LIECS
+3331 LIECF

-3369 WGIKATHEIKAGT
+3369 WGIKTTQEIKAGT

-3463 EEGAELTYDYNFSL
+3463 EEGTELTYDYNFSL

-3507 LDDKKKA
+3507 IDDKKKA
-3514 PKKDMGKKRKRGA
+3514 PKKDMGKKRKRGT

-3660 MTLPSKKKYP
+3660 MTLPSKKKYS

-3689 LTGHYITAES
+3689 LTGHYITAEA

-3858 DRPQQKSGERRQP
+3858 DRPQQKPGERRQP

-3966 VCEYRVDKGARVFSK
+3966 VCEYRVDKSARVFSK

-4029 ECRGGSEER
+4029 DCRGGSEER
-4038 GSSNSSYSS
+4038 
-4047 SGNSNNSCSSSANTA
+4047 
-4062 ATTSSTTTTKP
+4062 
-4073 CSANN
+4073 
-4078 TTITTSQSDTTSNSN
+4078 
-4093 GGGSSSSSR
+4093 
-4102 SSRSRDRGVPPPPDE
+4102 
-4117 IDDHTPLATVRAEA
+4117 
-4131 RAQKRAKKRVRVNS
+4131 
-4145 VATKLLSQLPAKGAI
+4145 
-4160 DLSYLLENNKRQRK
+4160 
-4174 KTAAF
+4174 
-4179 TS
+4179 

>member
-1 MERQDPYSTMSQP
+1 MEHQDPYSTMSQP
-14 SSDKSRDPYHST
+14 SSDKSRDPYRST
-26 YADHQDMMLSEDEE
+26 YTEHQDMMLSEDEE

-64 PATTPTPPAVSLASA
+64 PATTPTPPAASLASV

-94 HHSSHHHHH
+94 HHSSHHHHHHH

-133 THHHL
+133 PHHL
-138 TSPPP
+138 ASPPP

-166 AHEEE
+166 AHEEDE
-171 EDEEEPQDLP
+171 EEEEPQDLP

-216 RGDEDSDAYDSDTD
+216 QGDEDSDAYDSDTD

-288 ASDGERKK
+288 ASDDDRKK

-329 GAVRTDGKVK
+329 TAVRTDGKAK
-339 NSPTSPIH
+339 ILMPSSPSSPMH
-347 KSSQLYEKHKSSHLF
+347 KSSQLFDKHKPSHLF

-384 VLEEKKTVKSSIFSD
+384 VLEEKNSGKSSIFSD
-399 DETSDGVDSEINKT
+399 DETTDGIDNEKNKN
-413 VHKSIHLSKTD
+413 VNKSVHLSKID
-424 EFRPLQPVPLPKGS
+424 EVKQLLPVPLPKGNDGGSIRIEQTS
-438 DSSSVVSEQISD
+438 DSNLHVVNETLCTEVRSLSVTNPGLVS
-450 SSPHVAKEML
+450 
-460 TNEAKSVSV
+460 
-469 VIPGPVGEPKSE
+469 EPKSE
-481 KNGSVIEENIS
+481 NSGSVVEENIS

-497 SESKPSVPLLGL
+497 DESKPSVPLLGL
-509 KVEETRTISF
+509 KVEENRTISF
-519 QPYKRDSASPPERK
+519 QPYKRDSVSPPERK
-533 CDLTARWEESDKDK
+533 CDITAKWEDSDKDK
-547 TEDGR
+547 TEEGK
-552 NMQVSLAEVEE
+552 NMPLSLAELEE

-597 LGNNFS
+597 LGNDLS
-603 KTPEK
+603 KIQEK
-608 PCNDS
+608 VSNES
-613 MPKYNKVYDSPKSSK
+613 TTKYNKVYESPKSSK
-628 SVNSVLSQSNSWQ
+628 NVNTLSPQSTSWQ
-641 PDTVCNPSKKETSGT
+641 LDKVSSPSKKDTSGI
-656 SIDHCTQT
+656 SVDHCTQT
-664 FHIENVIDI
+664 FHIENVMDT
-673 KDNGND
+673 KDNNHD
-679 KNKTKV
+679 KTKTKL
-685 EKDAWEEKRK
+685 EKDVWDEKRK
-695 EPCSSDDKSREFIKD
+695 ELLKTDVKSNEVIKD
-710 MPDKKEVERV
+710 IPERKETEREIR
-720 YVQDCSSERTLNKE
+720 DCNPGRTLNKE

-740 VGRELTLE
+740 FNRESLFE
-748 SRSHKDTSSE
+748 NKSSRDMNSE
-758 RNSSRESNSVKR
+758 RNLSKESNIDKR
-770 ISKELNSEKNLNKD
+770 ISKDFNLEKNSSKD
-784 TSPDKLS
+784 AAPDITS
-791 LKEISSE
+791 LKEINFDKSLNKEYNSE
-798 KCSNIEFNSERRPSQ
+798 KKPNKI
-813 LLSEKIVKDVSCEK
+813 LSEKTTKDVSCEK
-827 KVSKEFNNLIKNNC
+827 KLSKESNNLTKKNC
-841 NPSLE
+841 EATLE

-851 EIICDKPMKEIDV
+851 EISYDKPVKEV
-864 GHKLKKDLCKGGH
+864 SVEQKVRRDLCKEGH
-877 ADKRCS
+877 PEKKCL
-883 KDITCDKK
+883 KDNGSDKK
-891 IRTEVVEEGKPSK
+891 IRIEVVEEKK
-904 DAHAERKLSKD
+904 LKER
-915 AHAERK
+915 E
-921 LSKDTHAE
+921 TE
-929 RRGVRDSS
+929 RRGGRDSS
-937 LDRRSSKDPSP
+937 LDRRSSKDLSP

-954 DATIEKS
+954 DASVEKS
-961 HDTDAHDI
+961 HSIEALDRRA
-969 KGNEDGNTDKKSNGE
+969 NEDAASDKKSNREFSENKSPVELFCDNIVSRNDNNGKKYDKDGTSDKKPGKNTDKKLS
-984 SSESKSLGELPSEN
+984 
-998 IMSKNESTEKMLD
+998 
-1011 KDSASDK
+1011 
-1018 RAGKNNEKKPIKGNI
+1018 KGNT
-1033 TEKKTSRDSSKESVP
+1033 TEKKTNRDSSKDSVL
-1048 EKKNKTVSHEKIS
+1048 EKKSKSLTLEKNKEFVVEKKVI
-1061 KESNIEKP
+1061 
-1069 ASKDSTPEKKL
+1069 KDSTPEKKSG
-1080 VKDTAY
+1080 KDASH
-1086 ERKPSKDKK
+1086 ERKPSKERK
-1095 QSKETVLDK
+1095 QSSKEMGSER
-1104 KQNKDTTF
+1104 KQTKEENIDE
-1112 DKKSV
+1112 SV
-1117 KDFSDEKKS
+1117 KDFSVEKKS
-1126 IKSVSPEKRS
+1126 SKTSSPEKRS
-1136 NKASHENRLNKETI
+1136 SKDAHEKRSRKESN
-1150 SDKRLNKEL
+1150 SDKRLNKDLISEK
-1159 TNEKKIGKEKSPD
+1159 TNKETAPD
-1172 QRSNAENISVRK
+1172 QRSDAEYISEIK
-1184 CDREPGTEEK
+1184 CDREPGVEDKT
-1194 IKDLFLE
+1194 KDLFSE
-1201 KIASRD
+1201 KLASRD
-1207 INLER
+1207 VTQEK
-1212 KSRKESSYEKKH
+1212 KSRKESSFEKKQK
-1224 RKDSSFDKNLC
+1224 KDCSYDNSS
-1235 KEQYLQGRYDADMSV
+1235 KEQCLQGKYDTELGV
-1250 KRISIN
+1250 KRISIV
-1256 EPLFEKKSSREP
+1256 EPLLEKKACREP
-1268 GFEKKCMTELNMSK
+1268 GFDKKTMSELSAEKLPNPDPGCEKKIIIK
-1282 LSNLEPGFEKG
+1282 
-1293 TIQELDYMKRSG
+1293 ELDYMKRHS
-1305 KEHVLGKNSLSC
+1305 KEHTLEKNSFST
-1317 EKLSKVCN
+1317 EKLNKVYN
-1325 LEKSLNRIPEH
+1325 QEKSLNRGSEQ

-1341 KKNKRLIEENF
+1341 KKSKRLIEEKADERKGNQ
-1352 EEKKC
+1352 ELYSTGTSLIKDLSADITSNKDL
-1357 SKESCSPSGT
+1357 SPKHKITSN
-1367 DLKRDLPVEITSNKD
+1367 DSLSPKHKITSNKD
-1382 ISPKQKAQNERC
+1382 ISPKYKSTSNKDLSPLHKITSNKDISPKYKVTSNKDNSTKHKIASSNKDQSPKHKTASNKDTSPKHKVINCKELSPKHKITSNKDISPKRKDQNERC
-1394 ADDSSEK
+1394 AGDSSEK
-1401 SKLYRINKIFENN
+1401 SKASRINRLFENHS
-1414 ELIKVSN
+1414 ELLKVSS
-1421 ISSCE
+1421 ISSVE
-1426 SDKTVVSNK
+1426 SQKLLATNNI
-1435 VNYNSESV
+1435 NYNSDV
-1443 SSVSKK
+1443 LSSMIKK
-1449 DDKESVRTEELLP
+1449 DDKEAVRIDVSLP

-1474 NDKLNYKSVSEKTFS
+1474 NDKLNHKSASEKAFS

-1498 VKGRERRKSTETE
+1498 VKGRERRKSTDTE
-1511 KLSGSEKR
+1511 KLSGSDKR
-1519 KKGDSYREDTSTDS
+1519 KKGDTYREDTSTDS

-1596 HTTQR
+1596 HTNQR
-1601 TESSLSM
+1601 MESSMSM

-1622 PQSGNSQPETHKVK
+1622 LQSTNTQPETHKVK

-1643 YIDALPPNG
+1643 YTDALPPNG
-1652 SVRSVSSKVH
+1652 SVRSSTKIH
-1662 RKKGGGVKG
+1662 RKKGGGVKA
-1671 DMRVPVAS
+1671 DMRVPAAS
-1679 VYQRAGGV
+1679 VYQRAGGM
-1687 VGIVAVAA
+1687 VGCVAVAA

-1738 ILPDVS
+1738 LLPDVS

-1815 TVLLDD
+1815 TVLMDD
-1821 LDDVESRNRSRHQQ
+1821 LDDVESRNRSRHHQ
-1835 HSQQQQGQS
+1835 HSQQQQQGQS
-1844 RLGHQ
+1844 RLGQQ

-1856 RTETGSR
+1856 RAETGLR
-1863 NRDDGVH
+1863 NRDEGVL
-1870 GDKRRRGRPPRPIM
+1870 GDKRRRGRPPRPIT

-1892 DLDPPPMP
+1892 DPDPPPMP

-1958 YSPTLVS
+1958 YSPTLIS

-2014 DNAKRTSLEEQGTLK
+2014 DTAKRTSLEEQGTLK

-2036 KKQEDRPKRPRG
+2036 KKEPERPKRPRVKRPRG

-2061 DGPFVVDFKENA
+2061 EELLSVEYKDNA
-2073 QKLPEDSDS
+2073 QKLPGEIDS

-2094 PVAHVL
+2094 PVTHVL
-2100 GMCGVDKW
+2100 DVCGEDKW
-2108 NHGIDAEDLPPPPE
+2108 NHDIDAEDLPPPPE

-2152 NKVQSEHNAESC
+2152 NKVQNEHKTESC
-2164 AEDSANL
+2164 AEDCANL

-2192 HRNTQDKRLKGK
+2192 DRESRDKGLKGK

-2215 REEVNMSS
+2215 RDEVNMSS

-2262 DIEGSIEPF
+2262 DIEGSIDAF
-2271 SDPYTFHDLPFGNLQ
+2271 SDPYTFHNLSHRCLK
-2286 EAERKHQ
+2286 EAERKHR
-2293 KKLLKPKY
+2293 KKFFKTKF
-2301 NSEGIPLEGKRKRGR
+2301 NSEGIPLEGKKKRGR

-2327 YGSQDLKTRVKSESG
+2327 YGSQELKTKIKSENG

-2352 FKQIHRKKKKKP
+2352 FKQMHKKKRKKP

-2373 IVDPVFLADLEDLTK
+2373 IVDPVFLADLEDLTRC
-2388 GIQQCSISKIPIL
+2388 IQQCSISKIPVL

-2449 KALSKRKKKLQEVP
+2449 KASGKRKKKLQEVP

-2490 PATPEPPKVEN
+2490 PATPEPPKVDN
-2501 IKSEV
+2501 VKSEV
-2506 SVTKTNEKANC
+2506 SVTKANEKASC
-2517 VEKETKTEKEEK
+2517 ADKETKIEKEEK
-2529 EKINKID
+2529 EKLNKID
-2536 PRSEKSTVPKPS
+2536 PRSEKSAVPKPN
-2548 VLSETPKSLRTE
+2548 VLSETPKPLRTE
-2560 SKIIKQSSDD
+2560 PRIIKQS
-2570 MNKKPEEILLVNS
+2570 NEHEIHKKSEEILLVNS

-2591 VAKST
+2591 VTKNA
-2596 RLDETVQIPDVLN
+2596 RLEEAVQVPDVINLKN
-2609 IKTVEDSES
+2609 IEDSEE
-2618 SKVTRICVSEP
+2618 KCKTTRICVTDP
-2629 EVNKTV
+2629 VVNKTV
-2635 EKTEPVTRVNSE
+2635 EKNEPVTQASSE

-2662 HRLEVDLA
+2662 HRLEVDLT

-2677 RATSGLIKGKTE
+2677 RATSGLVKGKTE
-2689 KELPKAKEKDT
+2689 KEVPKTKEKEIT
-2700 SVKTPVTKSPK
+2700 VKTPVTKSPK
-2711 VAKDPGFKEVAS
+2711 ATKDLGFKEVGS
-2723 TPLPK
+2723 PPVHK
-2728 VEDTSDN
+2728 EEDPSDN
-2735 TLTLKVSG
+2735 SSKVS
-2743 TDEGNPSNVIEGSKS
+2743 VA
-2758 QEPVEPVVHPPVVPE
+2758 
-2773 PEIESQPQK
+2773 
-2782 ESSGTHSD
+2782 
-2790 SDIPSEH
+2790 
-2797 EPLYESDQSG
+2797 
-2807 FMSDKEGPKE
+2807 DKGK
-2817 VPTKLPQ
+2817 TK
-2824 KRRKKKREL
+2824 
-2833 RSPIPKVT
+2833 
-2841 DKLAPAEVT
+2841 
-2850 EDNEPPP
+2850 N
-2857 IKKKK
+2857 
-2862 KLKRRKTNRT
+2862 
-2872 GFPTIRRKK
+2872 
-2881 RKVKDTLEQKGN
+2881 
-2893 EKCLEVES
+2893 
-2901 LSNNSSLPRE
+2901 
-2911 SPNSLP
+2911 
-2917 SEASSSHPT
+2917 
-2926 ESSSSLTVESSNSI
+2926 
-2940 IEENSKSLPV
+2940 
-2950 ESFISQK
+2950 
-2957 PIDPESEVAIDDS
+2957 
-2970 KEAPETPAILSECE
+2970 
-2984 PTVTRS
+2984 
-2990 SRDKSEISSCK
+2990 
-3001 GPVPVPAPR
+3001 
-3010 PRGRPKK
+3010 
-3017 ANADV
+3017 
-3022 KPSSRT
+3022 
-3028 PSLSPSQ
+3028 
-3035 SPEKVPKQ
+3035 
-3043 LRESLRERRS
+3043 
-3053 TKSAEDTQVDKKP
+3053 
-3066 EPEQDEQQLE
+3066 
-3076 RILERVATGIG
+3076 
-3087 CRTRRKRDLS
+3087 
-3097 EESNKTIQ
+3097 
-3105 SDGKRQRKIEEENLF
+3105 
-3120 NVSTIMIDTQMQT
+3120 
-3133 RYSVRIHTSNDVRN
+3133 
-3147 DGSRLMGYLQGN
+3147 
-3159 LKVDDS
+3159 VDDS
-3165 DAIVLSS
+3165 DAIILSS

-3188 TLTGNRR
+3188 TLPGNRR

-3205 AGLFSTYYKED
+3205 AGLFSSYYKED

-3225 SLPKNKFTYDPEE
+3225 SLPKNKLTYDPEE
-3238 HVHGLLPPPC
+3238 HIHGLLPPPC

-3256 RHIDFVLP
+3256 RQIDFVLP

-3277 GRDLVPSWNFKKI
+3277 GRDIVPSWNFKKI

-3305 LQACNCKRPVK
+3305 LQACNCKRPTK

-3331 LIECS
+3331 LIECF

-3369 WGIKATHEIKAGT
+3369 WGIKTTQEIKAGT

-3463 EEGAELTYDYNFSL
+3463 EEGTELTYDYNFSL

-3507 LDDKKKA
+3507 IDDKKKA
-3514 PKKDMGKKRKRGA
+3514 PKKDMGKKRKRGT

-3660 MTLPSKKKYP
+3660 MTLPSKKKYS

-3689 LTGHYITAES
+3689 LTGHYITAEA

-3858 DRPQQKSGERRQP
+3858 DRPQQKPGERRQP

-3966 VCEYRVDKGARVFSK
+3966 VCEYRVDKSARVFSK

-4004 PQRTYTPHEVISN
+4004 PQRTYTV
-4017 SRGRSGSSGGSK
+4017 
-4029 ECRGGSEER
+4029 SELVFVWM
-4038 GSSNSSYSS
+4038 NL
-4047 SGNSNNSCSSSANTA
+4047 
-4062 ATTSSTTTTKP
+4062 
-4073 CSANN
+4073 
-4078 TTITTSQSDTTSNSN
+4078 
-4093 GGGSSSSSR
+4093 
-4102 SSRSRDRGVPPPPDE
+4102 
-4117 IDDHTPLATVRAEA
+4117 LAILYKKLYLKLCLHLKLFF
-4131 RAQKRAKKRVRVNS
+4131 QQRAKKRVRVNS
-4145 VATKLLSQLPAKGAI
+4145 VATKLLTQLPTKGAI

>member
-1 MERQDPYSTMSQP
+1 MEHPDPYSTMSQP
-14 SSDKSRDPYHST
+14 SSDKSRDPYRSS
-26 YADHQDMMLSEDEE
+26 YAEHQDMMLSEDEE

-64 PATTPTPPAVSLASA
+64 PATTPTPPAASLASV

-94 HHSSHHHHH
+94 HHSSHHHHHH

-123 HHLTSPPPPP
+123 HHLTPPPPP
-133 THHHL
+133 HHHL

-156 HHHMWGPPSV
+156 HHHHMWGPPSV

-171 EDEEEPQDLP
+171 EEEEEPQDLP

-202 VTINENWDSVEDQD
+202 MTINENWDSVEDQD
-216 RGDEDSDAYDSDTD
+216 QGDEDSDAYESDTD

-240 SSRSRSASRESIKSR
+240 SSRSHSVSRESIKSR
-255 SVSRSPSPTNSKS
+255 SASRSPSPTNSKS

-288 ASDGERKK
+288 ASDDERKK
-296 EYEDGDS
+296 GYEDGDS

-329 GAVRTDGKVK
+329 GAGRIDGKVK
-339 NSPTSPIH
+339 GSAPCSPGSPMH
-347 KSSQLYEKHKSSHLF
+347 KSSSLLYEKHKSSHAF

-377 GKVTKVP
+377 GKVTKMP
-384 VLEEKKTVKSSIFSD
+384 VSEEKGSAKSSIFSD
-399 DETSDGVDSEINKT
+399 DETSDGVDSEKTKNVNKS
-413 VHKSIHLSKTD
+413 VHLSKTD
-424 EFRPLQPVPLPKGS
+424 EVKQLQPVPLPKGTD
-438 DSSSVVSEQISD
+438 DSSVRNEEIPDNNSQIVKETLASEAETNSVVTSG
-450 SSPHVAKEML
+450 L
-460 TNEAKSVSV
+460 VS
-469 VIPGPVGEPKSE
+469 EPKSE
-481 KNGSVIEENIS
+481 KSAPVLEENITK
-492 RSKGV
+492 SKTIN
-497 SESKPSVPLLGL
+497 ESKPSVPLLGL
-509 KVEETRTISF
+509 KLEETRTISF
-519 QPYKRDSASPPERK
+519 QPYKRDSVSPPERK
-533 CDLTARWEESDKDK
+533 CDPIARWDDTDKDK
-547 TEDGR
+547 TEDGK
-552 NMQVSLAEVEE
+552 NMPLSVAELEE

-584 NLNLQQNEQKALV
+584 NLNLQQSEQKALV
-597 LGNNFS
+597 LNDSS
-603 KTPEK
+603 KNPEK
-608 PCNDS
+608 AVKETTA
-613 MPKYNKVYDSPKSSK
+613 KYNKVYDSPKSSK
-628 SVNSVLSQSNSWQ
+628 NAGSDAASHNSSLQLNKVSNA
-641 PDTVCNPSKKETSGT
+641 SKKEITSNN
-656 SIDHCTQT
+656 SIEHCTQT
-664 FHIENVIDI
+664 FHLESVMDVKEN
-673 KDNGND
+673 GQD
-679 KNKTKV
+679 KNKTKL
-685 EKDAWEEKRK
+685 EKGAWEEKKK
-695 EPCSSDDKSREFIKD
+695 EPFKTDEKSKEFVKEVV
-710 MPDKKEVERV
+710 DKKEAEKGHTP
-720 YVQDCSSERTLNKE
+720 QDSSSDRTLNKE
-734 IATERK
+734 VATERK
-740 VGRELTLE
+740 FNKNSVFENKS
-748 SRSHKDTSSE
+748 SRDVVNE
-758 RNSSRESNSVKR
+758 RNSSKECSADKR
-770 ISKELNSEKNLNKD
+770 ICKEFNSEKNSNKDINLDKTTIKETNFEKCLNKESNSEKRPSKVSSEKKTVKEVNSEKKFSKEVNNLAKNSNDSTVEWKLTKEMNHDKLTKEVDVDQKVKKDPCKEVHSEKRCTKDNGYDKKTRTENGEDRKLNKD
-784 TSPDKLS
+784 SH
-791 LKEISSE
+791 
-798 KCSNIEFNSERRPSQ
+798 IER
-813 LLSEKIVKDVSCEK
+813 
-827 KVSKEFNNLIKNNC
+827 
-841 NPSLE
+841 
-846 WRSTK
+846 
-851 EIICDKPMKEIDV
+851 
-864 GHKLKKDLCKGGH
+864 KGG
-877 ADKRCS
+877 
-883 KDITCDKK
+883 
-891 IRTEVVEEGKPSK
+891 
-904 DAHAERKLSKD
+904 
-915 AHAERK
+915 
-921 LSKDTHAE
+921 
-929 RRGVRDSS
+929 RDSS
-937 LDRRSSKDPSP
+937 LDRRLNKELSP
-948 EKRKIK
+948 EKKKIK
-954 DATIEKS
+954 DAASEKMQSLDMPILDRKIIEDLS
-961 HDTDAHDI
+961 I
-969 KGNEDGNTDKKSNGE
+969 EKKSN
-984 SSESKSLGELPSEN
+984 K
-998 IMSKNESTEKMLD
+998 ESTEKKQLKELSSENTVS
-1011 KDSASDK
+1011 KDNSPGKKLEKDGTSEK
-1018 RAGKNNEKKPIKGNI
+1018 RPGKNTTPEKKGSKGS
-1033 TEKKTSRDSSKESVP
+1033 TAEKRTSRDSNKSSISER
-1048 EKKNKTVSHEKIS
+1048 KNKVVLYEKIS
-1061 KESNIEKP
+1061 KEIVSEKK
-1069 ASKDSTPEKKL
+1069 AGKDSSPEKKQG
-1080 VKDTAY
+1080 KE
-1086 ERKPSKDKK
+1086 ERKPSKDR
-1095 QSKETVLDK
+1095 
-1104 KQNKDTTF
+1104 KQNKD
-1112 DKKSV
+1112 SV
-1117 KDFSDEKKS
+1117 KDKKVSKETNSDKKFTKESSGEKNLNKVS
-1126 IKSVSPEKRS
+1126 SSPEKRS
-1136 NKASHENRLNKETI
+1136 SRDAHEKRLSKETVSDNKRLSKELMIEKKNKEIIPDQRSSMEFI
-1150 SDKRLNKEL
+1150 SDKR
-1159 TNEKKIGKEKSPD
+1159 
-1172 QRSNAENISVRK
+1172 
-1184 CDREPGTEEK
+1184 CDREPRAEEK
-1194 IKDLFLE
+1194 NKELNLE
-1201 KIASRD
+1201 KLSGREVS
-1207 INLER
+1207 LEK
-1212 KSRKESSYEKKH
+1212 KSRKESNFERKH
-1224 RKDSSFDKNLC
+1224 RRDPGYVKCYS
-1235 KEQYLQGRYDADMSV
+1235 KEQFLQGKSDIDPGLR
-1250 KRISIN
+1250 RISIT
-1256 EPLFEKKSSREP
+1256 EPLFEKKLSRDANFENKSIIELSMDKVSNSEP
-1268 GFEKKCMTELNMSK
+1268 GFEKKSLKE
-1282 LSNLEPGFEKG
+1282 
-1293 TIQELDYMKRSG
+1293 IDYMKRSS
-1305 KEHVLGKNSLSC
+1305 KEHTLERSGTSNEKFIH
-1317 EKLSKVCN
+1317 KLSN
-1325 LEKSLNRIPEH
+1325 SEKKSNRDSGRKRSKKK
-1336 KKRSR
+1336 KKRYLEESYED
-1341 KKNKRLIEENF
+1341 KKYSQN
-1352 EEKKC
+1352 
-1357 SKESCSPSGT
+1357 SYSCSRSA
-1367 DLKRDLPVEITSNKD
+1367 LKRDSFCEHSNNKEH
-1382 ISPKQKAQNERC
+1382 SPKVKDQSERGVNN
-1394 ADDSSEK
+1394 SNEK
-1401 SKLYRINKIFENN
+1401 SKLYRINKLFENHN
-1414 ELIKVSN
+1414 ILLKSSNVSSSESHKFTPTN
-1421 ISSCE
+1421 KTNHSSDISSGI
-1426 SDKTVVSNK
+1426 NR
-1435 VNYNSESV
+1435 
-1443 SSVSKK
+1443 
-1449 DDKESVRTEELLP
+1449 KEDRETSRADAVLP
-1462 VCTKGK
+1462 LCIKGK
-1468 IDPAEQ
+1468 ADPSEEC
-1474 NDKLNYKSVSEKTFS
+1474 DKLTHNKSAGEKAFA

-1498 VKGRERRKSTETE
+1498 VKGRERRKSTDTE
-1511 KLSGSEKR
+1511 KHSGSEKTKR
-1519 KKGDSYREDTSTDS
+1519 GDSYREDTSTDS

-1584 VTGGAL
+1584 VTGAAL

-1596 HTTQR
+1596 HTPQR
-1601 TESSLSM
+1601 TENSMSM

-1622 PQSGNSQPETHKVK
+1622 PQSVNAQPETHKVK
-1636 TAAERKT
+1636 TVAERKSYT
-1643 YIDALPPNG
+1643 DALPPNG
-1652 SVRSVSSKVH
+1652 SVRSVNSKVH
-1662 RKKGGGVKG
+1662 RKKVCGECVAVLTKAHGGGVKA
-1671 DMRVPVAS
+1671 DMRVPAAS
-1679 VYQRAGGV
+1679 VYRTGGVGGV
-1687 VGIVAVAA
+1687 VGCVGVAA
-1695 SAPAAHPHIDHDEEQ
+1695 SAPAAAHPHIDHDEEQ

-1738 ILPDVS
+1738 LLPDVS
-1744 SGSGHQD
+1744 SGIGHQD

-1807 EEAALKFN
+1807 DEAALKFN
-1815 TVLLDD
+1815 TVLMDD
-1821 LDDVESRNRSRHQQ
+1821 LDDVDGRNRSRHHQ
-1835 HSQQQQGQS
+1835 HSQHQQGQS
-1844 RLGHQ
+1844 RLGQQ
-1849 QRTSRSP
+1849 QRTARSP
-1856 RTETGSR
+1856 RAETGSR
-1863 NRDDGVH
+1863 NRDEVVL
-1870 GDKRRRGRPPRPIM
+1870 GDKRRRGRPPRSLIT
-1884 GKDAHQEE
+1884 GKDTHQEE
-1892 DLDPPPMP
+1892 DPDPPPMP

-2029 RRGPGRP
+2029 KRGPGRP
-2036 KKQEDRPKRPRG
+2036 KKQLERPKRPRG
-2048 RPKGSKNKRPKSV
+2048 RPKGSKNKRPKNV
-2061 DGPFVVDFKENA
+2061 EGPLTVDFKENA
-2073 QKLPEDSDS
+2073 QSLPRDSDS

-2100 GMCGVDKW
+2100 NVCSEDKW
-2108 NHGIDAEDLPPPPE
+2108 NPDIDTEDLPPPPE
-2122 PIPPLRRGPGRPK
+2122 PIPPLKRGPGRPK

-2152 NKVQSEHNAESC
+2152 NKVQSEHTAEPC
-2164 AEDSANL
+2164 AEHSANL
-2171 SSAKPETH
+2171 SSAKPKIQ
-2179 VASFEPSNSVNFN
+2179 VASFEPSNSMKFN
-2192 HRNTQDKRLKGK
+2192 HRKTRDELLRGK

-2215 REEVNMSS
+2215 REEVNSS
-2223 NLPATAA
+2223 SSLPATAA

-2262 DIEGSIEPF
+2262 DIEGSMEPF
-2271 SDPYTFHDLPFGNLQ
+2271 SDPYAFHDLPVGSLQ
-2286 EAERKHQ
+2286 DAERKHQ
-2293 KKLLKPKY
+2293 KKILKPKF
-2301 NSEGIPLEGKRKRGR
+2301 NSEGIPLEGKKKRGR

-2327 YGSQDLKTRVKSESG
+2327 YGSQDLKAKIKSESG
-2342 KPSFCAATLS
+2342 KPTFCATTLS
-2352 FKQIHRKKKKKP
+2352 FKQIHKKKKKKP

-2373 IVDPVFLADLEDLTK
+2373 IVDPVFLADLEDLTR

-2401 QQTKPGEILLPSI
+2401 QQTKPGEVLLPSI

-2449 KALSKRKKKLQEVP
+2449 KASGKRKKKLQEVP

-2490 PATPEPPKVEN
+2490 PATPEPPKVDN
-2501 IKSEV
+2501 VKSEV
-2506 SVTKTNEKANC
+2506 SVAKANEKASC
-2517 VEKETKTEKEEK
+2517 ADKDSKIEKEEK
-2529 EKINKID
+2529 DKLNKID
-2536 PRSEKSTVPKPS
+2536 PRSEKATVPKPS
-2548 VLSETPKSLRTE
+2548 VLNETPKPVRTE
-2560 SKIIKQSSDD
+2560 SKVIKQSTDD
-2570 MNKKPEEILLVNS
+2570 INKKTEETMIIES

-2591 VAKST
+2591 VAKTT
-2596 RLDETVQIPDVLN
+2596 RAEETVQVPEIANVKSTD
-2609 IKTVEDSES
+2609 DSEENN
-2618 SKVTRICVSEP
+2618 KVTRVCVSEP
-2629 EVNKTV
+2629 VVNKVV
-2635 EKTEPVTRVNSE
+2635 EKTEPVTRANSE

-2677 RATSGLIKGKTE
+2677 RATAGLVKGKTE
-2689 KELPKAKEKDT
+2689 KEVPKTKEREV

-2711 VAKDPGFKEVAS
+2711 VTKDPVFKDVGS

-2735 TLTLKVSG
+2735 SSKVSLAE
-2743 TDEGNPSNVIEGSKS
+2743 EGKPNSIVGVNKS
-2758 QEPVEPVVHPPVVPE
+2758 QESDESPAQPSSVPE
-2773 PEIESQPQK
+2773 TVFESQPQK

-2817 VPTKLPQ
+2817 VPIKLPQ

-2841 DKLAPAEVT
+2841 DKLPPAEVT
-2850 EDNEPPP
+2850 EDNDPPP
-2857 IKKKK
+2857 SKKKK
-2862 KLKRRKTNRT
+2862 KIKRRKTNRT
-2872 GFPTIRRKK
+2872 GFPTIRKKK
-2881 RKVKDTLEQKGN
+2881 RKAKDFPEQKGI
-2893 EKCLEVES
+2893 EKEGNCLNIEPTS
-2901 LSNNSSLPRE
+2901 KISSPE
-2911 SPNSLP
+2911 ECP
-2917 SEASSSHPT
+2917 SSQPM
-2926 ESSSSLTVESSNSI
+2926 ESSSSMPVEGSSSVSG
-2940 IEENSKSLPV
+2940 ENSSSLPV
-2950 ESFISQK
+2950 ESFCNEKQPS
-2957 PIDPESEVAIDDS
+2957 DPEPDKTIDDDD
-2970 KEAPETPAILSECE
+2970 KEAPDIPAILPEFE

-2990 SRDKSEISSCK
+2990 SRDKLENPSSK
-3001 GPVPVPAPR
+3001 SPVPVPAPR

-3017 ANADV
+3017 TSAET
-3022 KPSSRT
+3022 KPQSRA
-3028 PSLSPSQ
+3028 PSVSPSQ

-3053 TKSAEDTQVDKKP
+3053 TKLTDFAQGEKKP
-3066 EPEQDEQQLE
+3066 DPEQDEQQLE
-3076 RILERVATGIG
+3076 KMLERVATGIG

-3097 EESNKTIQ
+3097 EESLKMIQ
-3105 SDGKRQRKIEEENLF
+3105 SDGKRQRKGEEE
-3120 NVSTIMIDTQMQT
+3120 VE
-3133 RYSVRIHTSNDVRN
+3133 
-3147 DGSRLMGYLQGN
+3147 
-3159 LKVDDS
+3159 DS
-3165 DAIVLSS
+3165 DAVILSS

-3188 TLTGNRR
+3188 TVPGNRR

-3205 AGLFSTYYKED
+3205 AGLFSSYYKED

-3225 SLPKNKFTYDPEE
+3225 SLPKNKLTYDPEE

-3277 GRDLVPSWNFKKI
+3277 GRDIVPSWNYKKI

-3305 LQACNCKRPVK
+3305 LQACNCRRPTK

-3331 LIECS
+3331 LIECF

-3369 WGIKATHEIKAGT
+3369 WGIKATQEIKAGT

-3396 FKLRMQTKYANDTHH
+3396 FKVRMQTRYANDTHH

-3463 EEGAELTYDYNFSL
+3463 DEGIELTYDYNFSL

-3507 LDDKKKA
+3507 IDDKKKA
-3514 PKKDMGKKRKRGA
+3514 PKKDMGKKRKRG
-3527 TAEADNNY
+3527 TTTEADNNY

-3645 VASRDSN
+3645 VASRDGN

-3670 TYYIRVGE
+3670 TYFIRVGE

-3858 DRPQQKSGERRQP
+3858 DRPQQKPGERRQP
-3871 AYRLVKDIKPHDLL
+3871 AYRLVKDVKPHDLL

-4029 ECRGGSEER
+4029 DCRGGSEER

-4047 SGNSNNSCSSSANTA
+4047 SNSNTSSSSTA
-4062 ATTSSTTTTKP
+4062 TTATTSSIATTK
-4073 CSANN
+4073 SSAANN
-4078 TTITTSQSDTTSNSN
+4078 TNTISNNSDTVTNINNNNNNNSSGTNN
-4093 GGGSSSSSR
+4093 GSSSSSSR
-4102 SSRSRDRGVPPPPDE
+4102 SSRSRDRGVPPPPPDE
-4117 IDDHTPLATVRAEA
+4117 IDDHTPLAT
-4131 RAQKRAKKRVRVNS
+4131 RAKKRVRVNK
-4145 VATKLLSQLPAKGAI
+4145 VATRLLTQLPTKGAI